1 MWKDQGY
8 GTNDKPGQGHI
19 CTKIIV
25 LCESMWTEGQT
36 SGYGIEGPR
45 CVKAAAAAGVAGGG
59 EHQSI
64 FRSSEMKRKLQSV
77 RRSRFNCEP
86 FSKLLYVY

>member
-1 MWKDQGY
+1 
-8 GTNDKPGQGHI
+8 
-19 CTKIIV
+19 
-25 LCESMWTEGQT
+25 MWTEGQT

-45 CVKAAAAAGVAGGG
+45 CVKAAAAGVAGGGGGGG